1 MPLYETHE
9 ERLQRRA
16 RQREEAIRLFK
27 EDFPTNYIIFHS
39 IFMVLFNIVLI
50 AIQIVLIVN
59 NAYLGSVA
67 NGIWCA
73 VINFI
78 AVITALVLCKR
89 CLSLLY
95 IRNFFFLQT
104 NFF

>member
-16 RQREEAIRLFK
+16 RQREEAIRIFK

-39 IFMVLFNIVLI
+39 ILMVLFNIVLI

-59 NAYLGSVA
+59 NAYLGSVS

-78 AVITALVLCKR
+78 AVLTALVLCKL
-89 CLSLLY
+89 CFSHLNSK
-95 IRNFFFLQT
+95 FL
-104 NFF
+104 F